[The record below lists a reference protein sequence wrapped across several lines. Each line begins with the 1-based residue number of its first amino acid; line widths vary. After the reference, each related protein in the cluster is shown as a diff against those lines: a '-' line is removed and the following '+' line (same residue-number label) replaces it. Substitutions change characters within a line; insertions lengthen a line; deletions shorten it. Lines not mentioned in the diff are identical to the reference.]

1 MKNSKSLINNFFRWG
16 LFLIVLLG
24 INFLNKRGLYFF
36 IGTSGKGLQLYQN
49 FMGVIYN
56 ISTIMIPIVSIIL
69 FKLFCDI
76 IYLFI
81 TLLEN
86 KPPLQ

>member
-24 INFLNKRGLYFF
+24 VNFANNRNLYFL
-36 IGTSGKGLQLYQN
+36 IRTSGKGLYLYQTL
-49 FMGVIYN
+49 MGVIYN
-56 ISTIMIPIVSIIL
+56 ISTIMIPIIAIIL

-86 KPPLQ
+86 KPPLE